1 MPFDAN
7 WRQNRCNLSERSKS
21 LILAIA
27 FMISLIAQNNCAAF
41 MYTVHACH
49 SSVSPYLIDI

>member
-1 MPFDAN
+1 
-7 WRQNRCNLSERSKS
+7 LSERSKS